1 MYFGALCPLAS
12 MVSGGCD
19 DILGGALYVSPFGRL
34 LSSTH
39 SRACGLFFLEVSMAK
54 RQTKSSPAS
63 KSSARQKKPKR
74 VVTEDL
80 QITHPHAAGID
91 VHSREHWVAVPAKS
105 VSVSPKDQLP
115 AHVRK
120 FGTCT
125 ADLELL
131 ADWLTE
137 CGIKTVAMEST
148 GVYWVP
154 LFELLERRGFEVF
167 LVDPRQTRQ
176 VSGRPK
182 TDVRDCQ
189 WIQRLHSYGLL
200 APSFRPSDEVCV
212 LRGYLRQRQMLVGN
226 AAQSIQHIQKALEQM
241 NIKLTEAV
249 SDVTGV
255 TGMLIL
261 KAILRGERDAKRL
274 AKYRHDNCKQSEEQ
288 IARALQGNWR
298 EEHLFALKQAVK
310 AYEFERRQLK
320 ECDAAIEKYLKSIE
334 DKSGGEVLEPKPTKA
349 KSATA
354 PQFDA
359 RNLLFQASGKD
370 LTLIE
375 GIDQSS
381 ALTIL
386 SEIGFDMSKWATEKH
401 FTSWLGL
408 SPQHRG
414 SAGKIKNR
422 RLRGGANRAARA
434 FRMAAQGCHHA
445 KNAMGAFY
453 RRIRSRAGAAKAL
466 VATARKIAERVYR
479 LLKYGERYVRQAMDA
494 YENAYRIKLTKGL
507 AQKAAALGFKLV
519 PNAEAAS
526 TV

>member
-1 MYFGALCPLAS
+1 
-12 MVSGGCD
+12 MVNHKG
-19 DILGGALYVSPFGRL
+19 
-34 LSSTH
+34 
-39 SRACGLFFLEVSMAK
+39 
-54 RQTKSSPAS
+54 KSSPHS
-63 KSSARQKKPKR
+63 KRSARPKKAKK
-74 VVTEDL
+74 VVVSDDL
-80 QITHPHAAGID
+80 RIRHPHGAGID
-91 VHSREHWVAVPAKS
+91 VHSREHWVAVPAS
-105 VSVSPKDQLP
+105 CAPVRPKDHPVHLP
-115 AHVRK
+115 AHVRQ

-137 CGIKTVAMEST
+137 CGITTVAMEST

-154 LFELLERRGFEVF
+154 LFELLERRGFEVI

-182 TDVRDCQ
+182 TDILDCQ

-212 LRGYLRQRQMLVGN
+212 LRGYLRQRQMLIGN
-226 AAQSIQHIQKALEQM
+226 AARSIQHMQKALEQM

-261 KAILRGERDAKRL
+261 KAILRGERDPKRL
-274 AKYRHDNCKQSEEQ
+274 AKYRHENCKRTEEQ

-320 ECDAAIEKYLKSIE
+320 ECDAAIENYLKTME
-334 DKSGGEVLEPKPTKA
+334 DKSGGEVLEPKPTKGKKTA
-349 KSATA
+349 ATA

-359 RNLLFQASGKD
+359 RNLLFQVSGKD

-375 GIDQSS
+375 GIEQSS

-408 SPQHRG
+408 CPQHRG

-434 FRMAAQGCHHA
+434 LRMAAQGCHHA

-453 RRIRSRAGAAKAL
+453 RRVQARAGGAKAL

-479 LLKYGERYVRQAMDA
+479 LLKYGENYVRQAMND

-507 AQKAAALGFKLV
+507 AKKAAELGYKLV

>member
-1 MYFGALCPLAS
+1 
-12 MVSGGCD
+12 MVS
-19 DILGGALYVSPFGRL
+19 
-34 LSSTH
+34 
-39 SRACGLFFLEVSMAK
+39 
-54 RQTKSSPAS
+54 RQS
-63 KSSARQKKPKR
+63 KSSSARSKKPKK
-74 VVTEDL
+74 TTSADL
-80 QITHPHAAGID
+80 RIAHPHAAGID
-91 VHSREHWVAVPAKS
+91 VHSREHWVALPAGS
-105 VSVSPKDQLP
+105 APAAAPDQPVNLP

-131 ADWLTE
+131 ADWLGQ
-137 CGIKTVAMEST
+137 CGVTSVAMEST

-182 TDVRDCQ
+182 TDVLDCQ

-226 AAQSIQHIQKALEQM
+226 GSRSIHHIQKALEQM
-241 NIKLTEAV
+241 NVKLTEAV
-249 SDVTGV
+249 SDVAGV

-261 KAILRGERDAKRL
+261 KAILRGERDPSRL
-274 AKYRHDNCKQSEEQ
+274 ANYRHENCKQTEEQ

-320 ECDAAIEKYLKSIE
+320 ECDAAIEKYLKTME
-334 DKSGGEVLEPKPTKA
+334 DKSAGEVLESKPTRNKDR
-349 KSATA
+349 ATT
-354 PQFDA
+354 PRFDA
-359 RNLLFQASGKD
+359 RNLLFQVSGKD

-375 GIDQSS
+375 GIEQSS
-381 ALTIL
+381 ALIIL

-414 SAGKIKNR
+414 SASRIKNR
-422 RLRGGANRAARA
+422 RLRGGANRASRA
-434 FRMAAQGCHHA
+434 FRLAAQGCHRA
-445 KNAMGAFY
+445 KNAIGAFY
-453 RRIRSRAGAAKAL
+453 RRVQARAGGAKAV

-479 LLKYGERYVRQAMDA
+479 LLKYGENYVRQAMND

-507 AQKAAALGFKLV
+507 AKKAEELGYKLV
-519 PNAEAAS
+519 PNTEAAS

>member
-1 MYFGALCPLAS
+1 
-12 MVSGGCD
+12 
-19 DILGGALYVSPFGRL
+19 
-34 LSSTH
+34 
-39 SRACGLFFLEVSMAK
+39 MAK
-54 RQTKSSPAS
+54 RQAKRSRTT
-63 KSSARQKKPKR
+63 KSSARRGKPHK
-74 VVTEDL
+74 VVSDDL
-80 QITHPHAAGID
+80 HITHPHAAGID
-91 VHSREHWVAVPAKS
+91 VHSREHWVAVPANS
-105 VSVSPKDQLP
+105 VSGPPRDQLP
-115 AHVRK
+115 AHVRN

-261 KAILRGERDAKRL
+261 KAILRGERDPKRL

-320 ECDAAIEKYLKSIE
+320 ECDAAIAKYLKSME
-334 DKSGGEVLEPKPTKA
+334 DKSGGAVLDPKPRKG
-349 KSATA
+349 KSATT
-354 PQFDA
+354 PTFDA
-359 RNLLFQASGKD
+359 RTLLFQASLNFHGS
-370 LTLIE
+370 
-375 GIDQSS
+375 QSS
-381 ALTIL
+381 NVL
-386 SEIGFDMSKWATEKH
+386 
-401 FTSWLGL
+401 WL
-408 SPQHRG
+408 
-414 SAGKIKNR
+414 A
-422 RLRGGANRAARA
+422 
-434 FRMAAQGCHHA
+434 
-445 KNAMGAFY
+445 
-453 RRIRSRAGAAKAL
+453 
-466 VATARKIAERVYR
+466 V
-479 LLKYGERYVRQAMDA
+479 
-494 YENAYRIKLTKGL
+494 
-507 AQKAAALGFKLV
+507 
-519 PNAEAAS
+519 
-526 TV
+526 